1 MAATYLLRACLAM
14 TDMAYGNYSLH
25 YVRTTDKKEIDFI
38 VARDNYP
45 VFALEVK
52 SSESSLPKP
61 LRDRHKWLFENPTL
75 GVQVVD
81 QRGMLQKHEDD
92 TWVVSIERFL
102 HLLS

>member
-1 MAATYLLRACLAM
+1 MTAM
-14 TDMAYGNYSLH
+14 GYGRYSLH

-38 VARDNYP
+38 VARDNCP
-45 VFALEVK
+45 LLALEVK
-52 SSESSLPKP
+52 SSETSLSKH
-61 LRDRHKWLFENPTL
+61 LKDRHKLLLETPTL

-102 HLLS
+102 SLLL